1 LGRAWHER
9 GTYGNILKGIIQK
22 QLVKYQKERD
32 RIKATKIA
40 QNIGYLIQVQSGLI
54 TSHRNIEERIQ
65 VLENLAL
72 SQKGFLLNEIP

>member
-22 QLVKYQKERD
+22 QISKYEKERD

-54 TSHRNIEERIQ
+54 NSEKNIEERIAQ
-65 VLENLAL
+65 LETFAGIAK
-72 SQKGFLLNEIP
+72 KGIISR